1 MGTKWKWR
9 KGEGSGTQHPLFG
22 FDGVEEI
29 EGNKEIHFL
38 TLHCTTKDYEGKKV
52 SGSKP

>member
-38 TLHCTTKDYEGKKV
+38 TKPLALYYEGTMRERK
-52 SGSKP
+52 